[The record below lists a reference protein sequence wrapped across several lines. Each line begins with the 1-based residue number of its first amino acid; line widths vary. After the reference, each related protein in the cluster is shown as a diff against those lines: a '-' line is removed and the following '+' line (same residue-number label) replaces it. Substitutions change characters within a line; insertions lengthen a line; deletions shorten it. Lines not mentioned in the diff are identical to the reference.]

1 MSDQG
6 SAVASKPAKKPFDIS
21 VLFAVCGVLFSIL
34 IFLFMSKQERETA
47 IQQFHTEMAGH
58 VADLQYL
65 LIGQMQS
72 MALLQVQLL
81 PAPSA
86 TSLSVQAE
94 AVLGR
99 SPALLAIILK
109 STDAE
114 TQRWIATGKA
124 LRVDAITSSEAVIQ
138 QLTAT
143 EAAQS
148 VIVASSDGNTLFY
161 ALDAV
166 AGKRLIALLGINELV
181 GQSALSELPA
191 GVSFSILNAEDE
203 AIYQHDIGV
212 VAPDTVTRQAFKG
225 GMPWSVT
232 YAANDE
238 YLASR
243 TSYMPAMFL
252 LMGLLLSFMVASYL
266 KKQARNLTQLR
277 EQQEVLSQQVVDSTW
292 NDPITGVANRTHFD
306 ETMDIECRRSVRE
319 FSPMTMMALEIDHF
333 PEYIGCYGE
342 QAAELALQQVANA
355 LAGCVTRPGDL
366 LARIDNHQFG
376 LVLPSTNE
384 MATYLAS
391 RCCEA
396 VNKLQIPHDASSVSE
411 VMTISIGVV
420 TLQPSKYLTPER
432 LYEAAC
438 EQLLHAQNNGGNQY
452 IAFAEHGLEPSV
464 TYSV

>member
-34 IFLFMSKQERETA
+34 IFLFMSKQERETV
-47 IQQFHTEMAGH
+47 IQQFHSEMAGQI
-58 VADLQYL
+58 ADFNYQLSSHLQQL
-65 LIGQMQS
+65 ALIQAG
-72 MALLQVQLL
+72 LL
-81 PAPSA
+81 PAQ
-86 TSLSVQAE
+86 QAE
-94 AVLGR
+94 SVNAQVTAQLQRYPG
-99 SPALLAIILK
+99 LLAAVQIQNDGVQQWTAPSHTNRVAAIN
-109 STDAE
+109 SA
-114 TQRWIATGKA
+114 QA
-124 LRVDAITSSEAVIQ
+124 LIERFRENQ
-138 QLTAT
+138 QLQH
-143 EAAQS
+143 E
-148 VIVASSDGNTLFY
+148 VVASSEGNTLFY
-161 ALDAV
+161 ALPAFE
-166 AGKRLIALLGINELV
+166 GKRLLALLGINELV
-181 GQSALSELPA
+181 NQTGLAKLPQGIGYNLINAQGEAL
-191 GVSFSILNAEDE
+191 
-203 AIYQHDIGV
+203 YKHDVGV
-212 VAPDTVTRQAFKG
+212 VAQDSVNTQALKG
-225 GMPWSVT
+225 DLSWSVS
-232 YAANDE
+232 YAANDD
-238 YLASR
+238 YLAAR
-243 TSYMPAMFL
+243 ISYMPAMFL

-266 KKQARNLTQLR
+266 KKMNRNLQQLR
-277 EQQEVLSQQVVDSTW
+277 EEQEVLSQQVVDSTW
-292 NDPITGVANRTHFD
+292 NDPVTGVANRTHFD
-306 ETMDIECRRSVRE
+306 ETMDIECRRAVRE

-342 QAAELALQQVANA
+342 QAAELALQQVAKA

-366 LARIDNHQFG
+366 LARTDSHQFS

-432 LYEAAC
+432 LFEAAC

-452 IAFAEHGLEPSV
+452 IAFAEHALEPSV